1 MSELLKWKFDVI
13 NDSLD
18 KLFVLVEK
26 NEHPRML
33 DDLNDFV
40 KKTGK
45 LELEDSSFMSINDWF
60 DYLSHETLKSFKRTM
75 YEKRRKKIRLKHETQ
90 VALQTLKEVH
100 KLKSVNDVI
109 LYLLDIYNEGS
120 EIGGPRPYVHTM
132 SESLYDKFDEP
143 ILPLYPRARVAMCS

>member
-1 MSELLKWKFDVI
+1 MSELLEWKFDVI

-26 NEHPRML
+26 NEPKPML
-33 DDLNDFV
+33 DDLKVFV

-45 LELEDSSFMSINDWF
+45 LELDDSSIESISDWF
-60 DYLSHETLKSFKRTM
+60 DVLSDVTLKNFKSTM
-75 YEKRRKKIRLKHETQ
+75 YEKSRKKIRVTHETQ
-90 VALQTLKEVH
+90 VALQTLKEIH

-109 LYLLDIYNEGS
+109 LHLLDIYNEGQD
-120 EIGGPRPYVHTM
+120 IGGSRPYVHTM

-143 ILPLYPRARVAMCS
+143 ILPL

>member
-18 KLFVLVEK
+18 KLFILVEK
-26 NEHPRML
+26 NDPKPML
-33 DDLNDFV
+33 DDLKSFV

-45 LELEDSSFMSINDWF
+45 FELEDSSIEPIRDWF
-60 DYLSHETLKSFKRTM
+60 DVLSDETLKTFKSTM
-75 YEKRRKKIRLKHETQ
+75 YEKRRKKIRVTHETQ
-90 VALQTLKEVH
+90 VALQTLKEIH

-109 LYLLDIYNEGS
+109 LYLLDIYNEGQD
-120 EIGGPRPYVHTM
+120 IGAPRPYVHTM

-143 ILPLYPRARVAMCS
+143 VLPL

>member
-1 MSELLKWKFDVI
+1 MSKLLEWKFDVI

-33 DDLNDFV
+33 DDLNAFV

-60 DYLSHETLKSFKRTM
+60 DYLSHETGLVS
-75 YEKRRKKIRLKHETQ
+75 
-90 VALQTLKEVH
+90 
-100 KLKSVNDVI
+100 
-109 LYLLDIYNEGS
+109 
-120 EIGGPRPYVHTM
+120 
-132 SESLYDKFDEP
+132 
-143 ILPLYPRARVAMCS
+143 

>member
-18 KLFVLVEK
+18 KLCVLVEK
-26 NEHPRML
+26 NEPEPML
-33 DDLNDFV
+33 DDLKSFV

-45 LELEDSSFMSINDWF
+45 FELDDSSFVSICDWF
-60 DYLSHETLKSFKRTM
+60 DVLSDETLKSFKSTM
-75 YEKRRKKIRLKHETQ
+75 YEKSRKKIRVTHETQ
-90 VALQTLKEVH
+90 VALQTLKEIH

-109 LYLLDIYNEGS
+109 LYLLDIYNEGQK
-120 EIGGPRPYVHTM
+120 IGGSRPYVHTM

-143 ILPLYPRARVAMCS
+143 ILPL

>member
-1 MSELLKWKFDVI
+1 MSKLLEWKFDVI

-26 NEHPRML
+26 NEPKPML
-33 DDLNDFV
+33 DDLKAFV

-45 LELEDSSFMSINDWF
+45 FELEDSSIEPIRDWF
-60 DYLSHETLKSFKRTM
+60 DVLSAETRNSFKSTM
-75 YEKRRKKIRLKHETQ
+75 YEKSRKKIRVTHETQ
-90 VALQTLKEVH
+90 VALQTLKEIH

-109 LYLLDIYNEGS
+109 LYLLDIYNEGH
-120 EIGGPRPYVHTM
+120 EIGGSRPYVHTM

-143 ILPLYPRARVAMCS
+143 ILPL